1 MPPTLLI
8 RDAEVAGRRVDVA
21 CADGVVTHIGAAPAG
36 ADVVIDAAGGALLP
50 GLHDHHVHLLAMAAA
65 RDSVDVG
72 TAGLAALRT
81 APGDDWVRAVGYH
94 ESDRRSARP

>member
-1 MPPTLLI
+1 M
-8 RDAEVAGRRVDVA
+8 V
-21 CADGVVTHIGAAPAG
+21 
-36 ADVVIDAAGGALLP
+36 DAAGGALLP
-50 GLHDHHVHLLAMAAA
+50 GLHDHHVHLMAMAAA

-94 ESDRRSARP
+94 ESIAGPLDRDASTRSSPTGRSACSTARARCGCSTARPWRGPASSR